1 MRRKCGRTLLR
12 EALKARSLTTRQAA
26 LLIDGTSGGIV
37 HWCNG
42 NRRPSRESA
51 LKLKRV
57 FGIPVDAWDLADRTP
72 ATVAA

>member
-1 MRRKCGRTLLR
+1 MHRKCGRVLLR
-12 EALKARSLTTRQAA
+12 EALKARGLTTRQAA
-26 LLIDGTSGGIV
+26 LLLDRTSGGIV

-57 FGIPVDAWDLADRTP
+57 FGIPVDSWGLTDHTAEAS
-72 ATVAA
+72 A

>member
-1 MRRKCGRTLLR
+1 MHRKCGRVLLR
-12 EALKARSLTTRQAA
+12 EALKARGLTTRQAA
-26 LLIDGTSGGIV
+26 LLLDRTSGGIV

-57 FGIPVDAWDLADRTP
+57 FGIPLDAWDLADRAP